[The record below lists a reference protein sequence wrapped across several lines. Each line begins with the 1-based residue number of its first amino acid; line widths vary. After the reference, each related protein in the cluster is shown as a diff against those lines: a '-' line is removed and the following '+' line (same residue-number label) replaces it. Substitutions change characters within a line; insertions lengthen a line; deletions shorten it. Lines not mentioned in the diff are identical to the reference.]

1 MKLGIVG
8 GGVMGE
14 AFIVGLTA
22 RQIVAPSQVTVS
34 DIRQERLRE
43 LADRYGVGVTASN
56 AECVRGRDVV
66 ILAVKPQSL
75 PEVYA
80 DLRGRLDPGQLVISI
95 VAGARL
101 AQLSLGLHHEP
112 IVRVMSNLP
121 AQIGEGISVWTA
133 APAVSAQQRE
143 LTCRILGALGRE
155 IWVPDEL
162 YIDMA
167 TAVSGSGPAY
177 VFLFMEA
184 MVDGAVHIGLPREV
198 ARELVIQSFVGA
210 ALFARQSGRHLAE
223 LKNMVTSPGGTT
235 TEGLLMME
243 DAAIRAAIIR
253 GIAAAYEKSQKLG
266 R

>member
-14 AFIVGLTA
+14 AFVAGLTT
-22 RQIVAPSQVTVS
+22 RGIAPAASIAVS
-34 DIRQERLRE
+34 DVREDRLCE
-43 LADRYGVGVTASN
+43 LADRYGVFVTADN
-56 AECVRGRDVV
+56 VECVRDREVV

-80 DLRGRLDPGQLVISI
+80 DLRGRLDPNQLVISI

-101 AQLSLGLHHEP
+101 AQLSLGLDHEP
-112 IVRVMSNLP
+112 IVRVMPNLP

-133 APAVSAQQRE
+133 AAGVSAEQRE
-143 LTCRILGALGRE
+143 LTRRILGALGRE
-155 IWVPDEL
+155 VAVPDEI

-223 LKNMVTSPGGTT
+223 LRNMVTSPGGTT

-243 DAAIRAAIIR
+243 EAAIRAAIIR
-253 GIAAAYEKSQKLG
+253 GIAAAYEKSRSLG

>member
-1 MKLGIVG
+1 MKLGIIG

-14 AFIVGLTA
+14 AFVAGLTS
-22 RQIVAPSQVTVS
+22 RGIAPAAAIAVS
-34 DIRQERLRE
+34 DIREDRLCE
-43 LADRYGVGVTASN
+43 LAGRYGITVTTDN

-80 DLRGRLDPGQLVISI
+80 DLRGRLEPNQLVLSI

-101 AQLSLGLHHEP
+101 AQLSLGLDHEP
-112 IVRVMSNLP
+112 VVRVMPNLP

-133 APAVSAQQRE
+133 TAGVSAQQRE
-143 LTCRILGALGRE
+143 LARRILGALGRE
-155 IWVPDEL
+155 IAVPDEA

-177 VFLFMEA
+177 IFLFMEA

-210 ALFARQSGRHLAE
+210 ALYARQSDRHLAE

-253 GIAAAYEKSQKLG
+253 GIVAAYEKSRSLG

>member
-1 MKLGIVG
+1 MRLGIVG

-14 AFIVGLTA
+14 AFILGLTTRGIA
-22 RQIVAPSQVTVS
+22 AAASITVS
-34 DIRQERLRE
+34 DIREDRLCE
-43 LADRYGVGVTASN
+43 LANRYGVAVTTDN
-56 AECVRGRDVV
+56 VECVRDRDVV

-101 AQLSLGLHHEP
+101 AQLTIGLDHEP
-112 IVRVMSNLP
+112 IVRVMPNLP
-121 AQIGEGISVWTA
+121 AQIGEGVSVWTA
-133 APAVSAQQRE
+133 AAGVSAEQRE
-143 LTCRILGALGRE
+143 LARRILGALGRE
-155 IWVPDEL
+155 IAVPEEL

-177 VFLFMEA
+177 IFLFMEA

-198 ARELVIQSFVGA
+198 ARELVIQSFVGS
-210 ALFARQSGRHLAE
+210 ALFARQAGRHLAE
-223 LKNMVTSPGGTT
+223 LRNMVTSPGGTT

-243 DAAIRAAIIR
+243 DAGIRAAIIR
-253 GIAAAYEKSQKLG
+253 GIVAAYEKSRSLG